1 MTPLAAEC
9 SLVETG
15 LRASAFIY
23 SETRKRVREKDE
35 FVPIE
40 DLKAVKKAALDVNQV
55 GIRFSNDAQTIHTR
69 ARTLVTHAHTHTP
82 DCRQCF
88 ARYVKASRGQIDR
101 LLIELHLMRQ
111 TLQREATDRDANRA
125 RVFTLLREYRQQD
138 ASAAAAGGGNGG
150 SDLPPLVAQPLGA
163 AGALSASL
171 APVSSGSV
179 AVDRAIAAT
188 ARLENSIL
196 ALSPTGVSHLH
207 GAGILAQMKGKPH
220 IMAATAAST
229 ASTTAAA
236 APPPPPA

>member
-23 SETRKRVREKDE
+23 SETRKRVRDRDE
-35 FVPIE
+35 HVPIE
-40 DLKAVKKAALDVNQV
+40 DLKAVKKAALDVNQ
-55 GIRFSNDAQTIHTR
+55 
-69 ARTLVTHAHTHTP
+69 
-82 DCRQCF
+82 CF

-101 LLIELHLMRQ
+101 LLLELHMMRQ
-111 TLQREATDRDANRA
+111 AIQREATDRDANRA
-125 RVFTLLREYRQQD
+125 RVMNLLREYRQQD
-138 ASAAAAGGGNGG
+138 AAAAAAGGNGG
-150 SDLPPLVAQPLGA
+150 TDLPPLVAQPLGS

-171 APVSSGSV
+171 APVSAGSV
-179 AVDRAIAAT
+179 AVDRAIGAV

-220 IMAATAAST
+220 IMAAAA
-229 ASTTAAA
+229 AVAA

>member
-1 MTPLAAEC
+1 
-9 SLVETG
+9 
-15 LRASAFIY
+15 
-23 SETRKRVREKDE
+23 
-35 FVPIE
+35 
-40 DLKAVKKAALDVNQV
+40 
-55 GIRFSNDAQTIHTR
+55 
-69 ARTLVTHAHTHTP
+69 
-82 DCRQCF
+82 
-88 ARYVKASRGQIDR
+88 
-101 LLIELHLMRQ
+101 MRQ

-138 ASAAAAGGGNGG
+138 ASAAAAGGGGNGG

-207 GAGILAQMKGKPH
+207 GAGILAQMKGRAYT
-220 IMAATAAST
+220 MAAST
-229 ASTTAAA
+229 TASTAAAA

>member
-35 FVPIE
+35 HVPIE
-40 DLKAVKKAALDVNQV
+40 DLKAVKKAALDVN
-55 GIRFSNDAQTIHTR
+55 
-69 ARTLVTHAHTHTP
+69 
-82 DCRQCF
+82 QCF

-138 ASAAAAGGGNGG
+138 ASAAAAGGGGNGG

-207 GAGILAQMKGKPH
+207 GAGILAQMKGR
-220 IMAATAAST
+220 AYTTAAKPA

>member
-40 DLKAVKKAALDVNQV
+40 DLKAVKKAALDVN
-55 GIRFSNDAQTIHTR
+55 
-69 ARTLVTHAHTHTP
+69 
-82 DCRQCF
+82 QCF

-138 ASAAAAGGGNGG
+138 ASAAAAGGGGNGG

-207 GAGILAQMKGKPH
+207 GAGILAQMKGRAYT
-220 IMAATAAST
+220 MAAAATAAT
-229 ASTTAAA
+229 AAAA

>member
-35 FVPIE
+35 HVPIE

-55 GIRFSNDAQTIHTR
+55 GTRFSNCAQTT
-69 ARTLVTHAHTHTP
+69 HTHTHTSARNTHAP

-138 ASAAAAGGGNGG
+138 ASAAAAGGGGNGG

-207 GAGILAQMKGKPH
+207 GAGILAQMKGR
-220 IMAATAAST
+220 AYTTAAKPA

>member
-15 LRASAFIY
+15 LRASAFIF
-23 SETRKRVREKDE
+23 SETRKRVRERDE

-40 DLKAVKKAALDVNQV
+40 DLKAVKKAALDVN
-55 GIRFSNDAQTIHTR
+55 
-69 ARTLVTHAHTHTP
+69 
-82 DCRQCF
+82 QCF

-125 RVFTLLREYRQQD
+125 RVFNLLREFRQQD
-138 ASAAAAGGGNGG
+138 AAAAAAGGGNGK

-171 APVSSGSV
+171 APVSVGSV

-207 GAGILAQMKGKPH
+207 GAGILAQMKGRDYT
-220 IMAATAAST
+220 MAKTAQTAAKT
-229 ASTTAAA
+229 A